1 MRSFSSLFRSVA
13 NVSVNNSRTTVGAT
27 RISWGASSS
36 FSALNNTGIYHSFKS
51 QQQTRN
57 TTILCVRKNGKVAM
71 AGDGLVTQGNYKVK
85 PNALKVRTIGKG
97 KNLVMCGFA
106 GVTADCL
113 ALLERLELKLEE
125 YPGQLV
131 RASVE
136 LAKNWR
142 MDKMM
147 RQLNA
152 TVLVAN
158 GDAVLELTGNGDCF
172 EPHDGVVGIGSG
184 GAFASAAA
192 RAFVESGADLSA
204 KDIVLKSM
212 TIASDMDTA
221 SNNRFVLEEMDW
233 NLEKGGE
240 DPAPQGDSEK
250 KAANAAA

>member
-1 MRSFSSLFRSVA
+1 MRAHKLSSIFFPKAMNAVAPGRTASV
-13 NVSVNNSRTTVGAT
+13 
-27 RISWGASSS
+27 SWMS
-36 FSALNNTGIYHSFKS
+36 L
-51 QQQTRN
+51 QQSRN
-57 TTILCVRKNGKVAM
+57 TTILCVRKHGKVAM

-85 PNALKVRTIGKG
+85 PNALKVRTLGKD
-97 KNLVMCGFA
+97 KNMVIVGFA

-113 ALLERLELKLEE
+113 ALLERLEMKLEE

-131 RASVE
+131 RACVE

-158 GDAVLELTGNGDCF
+158 GDAILELTGNGDCF

-192 RAFVESGADLSA
+192 RAFVESGVELSA

-221 SNNRFVLEEMDW
+221 SNNKFVCHELDWKAGEE
-233 NLEKGGE
+233 EVGGDLKE
-240 DPAPQGDSEK
+240 E
-250 KAANAAA
+250 